1 MSIAPRPQISAR
13 PSESRISSPP
23 NGSLLQPSGLTGTT
37 SVCPIRHSDGASGS
51 DPSMRA
57 TIEPRPGSDSYFW
70 VSSPAPSRNVW
81 SRSELRVSSPD
92 SGVPSLTQA
101 LRIIACRSSV
111 VSPGQRWI
119 GHGGHPTR
127 RDHFGSPRRATREG
141 SRCTFGGM
149 ADRAEIGMCFDR
161 TFPAGAMPEYARRV
175 EAAGIEQ
182 LWVIED
188 CFYTAG
194 VSLAAT
200 ALAVT
205 DSLKVGIGIMPAVA
219 RNPAIT
225 AMEIATLCN
234 IAPGRFI
241 PGIGHGLQNWM
252 QQMGARTPS
261 PLTTLD
267 ETITVVK
274 RLLAGDEVTFS
285 GREVTLDA
293 VQLDQP
299 PSVVPPV
306 IAGVQQ
312 HKSMA
317 VAGRVA
323 DGVLLVEGAGPAY
336 VNWALDHAGRPDDFH
351 VATFTM
357 MAVADT
363 RREAYG
369 FVAPVGRRDWSPS
382 APGVQ
387 GAAVLRRDG
396 RASRRRR
403 FRRSARHARRLLG
416 RDRCDRNL
424 RRRPRPCGGARSG
437 RRQQHQHLSP
447 PTTSRSPGSRCKVSP
462 PSLPADPGQ
471 DRGVTRY
478 DAIWHHSTATST
490 GSSWRCST
498 SRPQ

>member
-1 MSIAPRPQISAR
+1 MG
-13 PSESRISSPP
+13 E
-23 NGSLLQPSGLTGTT
+23 
-37 SVCPIRHSDGASGS
+37 
-51 DPSMRA
+51 
-57 TIEPRPGSDSYFW
+57 
-70 VSSPAPSRNVW
+70 
-81 SRSELRVSSPD
+81 
-92 SGVPSLTQA
+92 
-101 LRIIACRSSV
+101 
-111 VSPGQRWI
+111 
-119 GHGGHPTR
+119 
-127 RDHFGSPRRATREG
+127 
-141 SRCTFGGM
+141 
-149 ADRAEIGMCFDR
+149 RAEIGICFDR
-161 TFPAGAMPEYARRV
+161 TFAAGVMPAYARRA

-205 DSLKVGIGIMPAVA
+205 ESLKVGIGILPAVA

-241 PGIGHGLQNWM
+241 PGVGHGLQNWM

-274 RLLAGDEVTFS
+274 RLLAGEEVSFD

-299 PSVVPPV
+299 PSIVPPV

-323 DGVLLVEGAGPAY
+323 DGVLLVEGVGPAY
-336 VNWALDHAGRPDDFH
+336 VNWSLDHAGRPDDFH

-357 MAVADT
+357 MVVADT

-369 FVAPVGRRDWSPS
+369 FVAPLIAELVTEARP
-382 APGVQ
+382 AYK
-387 GAAVLRRDG
+387 VLPFFEELTERVSNGGSD
-396 RASRRRR
+396 A
-403 FRRSARHARRLLG
+403 LL
-416 RDRCDRNL
+416 DM
-424 RRRPRPCGGARSG
+424 
-437 RRQQHQHLSP
+437 
-447 PTTSRSPGSRCKVSP
+447 
-462 PSLPADPGQ
+462 PADYWAEIGAIGTF
-471 DRGVTRY
+471 DDALAHVAALEAAGV
-478 DAIWHHSTATST
+478 
-490 GSSWRCST
+490 SSINIFPADDIVIAWEQMQGVAALAAR
-498 SRPQ
+498 